1 MFIAVLV
8 NLHLVRDLMIEGCV
22 RLMFAI
28 VITGFQNFG
37 YSVELGVSVGVHSYV
52 AVNDDWVMRG
62 QYSKAVCCWHCLI
75 G

>member
-8 NLHLVRDLMIEGCV
+8 NLHLVRGLMIEGCI
-22 RLMFAI
+22 RLTSVI
-28 VITGFQNFG
+28 VITGFQNLGDAVEF
-37 YSVELGVSVGVHSYV
+37 SVSLGVHSCV
-52 AVNDDWVMRG
+52 AVNDDRVMRG